1 MKTMTKRVFALL
13 TVLALCLSFL
23 PAVEFS
29 VQAATV
35 DYVYAGSYIKN
46 WGTRGTTATFLS
58 QNAEAFYEEN
68 NTSYA
73 ELASL
78 SGATSTGSVPSS
90 PLFKEL
96 HELMFDNLTLWTSY
110 SKNYDATKDQYQYT
124 DCQNSG
130 KSDEGKI
137 SSFYSG
143 KLIGPSWDS
152 GKTWNREHTW
162 PNSKGTGASNTEAL
176 READIMM
183 LRPASVSENSGRGN
197 TAYGKS
203 SGFYNPNEQSNGTYD
218 LRGDVARIA
227 LYVYTCWG
235 GHSESTY
242 HNGALDYMWG
252 SSGVIESKEVLLE
265 WMEADPVDTWEL
277 GRNDSVESITGT
289 RNVFVDY
296 PELAFT
302 LFNEEVPAD
311 YISPSGGAAASS
323 YTITAVSNNTAYGT
337 VSLDGKKITATPKT
351 GYQVSG
357 YTVVSGS
364 ATVTR
369 EGNVFTVSPSSDCTI
384 RIDFA
389 ARPAAVVTYVQ
400 NGRTAASV
408 TDLYIG
414 DTVTLPDH
422 KGNAPEDCAFVG
434 WVKTETAETDRKPSA
449 IYLPGAEYNV
459 TTASTTFYA
468 LYSYVEEG
476 TDTGTGQWTL
486 VTDVAQLTAGAQV
499 VMACNTK
506 GTVAGS
512 LSSSV
517 LSKVDATFS
526 DDYTVLTLPS
536 DAQIMTLDGS
546 SGAWTF
552 ADENNNLLGA
562 TTVKKVAWGS
572 GTTTW
577 SITIDS
583 NSAATIQNGT
593 ASNGRFLYNN
603 SAPRFTT
610 YTSNTTSAML
620 LPQLY
625 MLDAGNSV
633 TMYSTSIETELP
645 TVTGISVKTLPVK
658 TEYIVGESIDTT
670 GLILTATYSDGISQD
685 ITEGYTVSGVDSA
698 TAGTKT
704 VTVTYEGKTTTFS
717 VTVRAYSVFDS
728 NGNGYL
734 TLTLAIGS
742 VAPGSK
748 LTLMQNITENV
759 TVNKTVILDLNG
771 NSISGEVIADEGCT
785 LYCMDSQTDDYTVK
799 DATGY
804 GKLTG
809 TVSGVQA
816 QDGYMRITGDDGISF
831 HRVTLQL
838 TSMSL
843 RAAEAGL
850 YYKCDF
856 AGDEMVAENVKQFG
870 VALSIHGI
878 PTADNITTKCKYSVF
893 TDFKAGKQDAD
904 TTSTL
909 LTGVM
914 KSLNLD
920 STNKQNAN
928 LPIYGRA
935 YILTKD
941 GKLVFGAAACRTFK
955 EQVEAID
962 TMWSRLSASQK
973 TAIAAMYTKFTKVM
987 ESWNIP
993 NLKASIA

>member
-296 PELAFT
+296 PELAFA
-302 LFNEEVPAD
+302 LFNEDVPTD
-311 YISPSGGAAASS
+311 YTSPSGGASATN
-323 YTITAVSNNTAYGT
+323 YTITAVSGNTAYGT
-337 VSLDGKKITATPKT
+337 VSLSGRKITASPEA
-351 GYQVSG
+351 GYNVSG

-384 RIDFA
+384 RINFA
-389 ARPAAVVTYVQ
+389 AKPAAVVTYVQ
-400 NGRTAASV
+400 NGRTAVKV
-408 TDLYIG
+408 TDLYVG
-414 DTVTLPDH
+414 DTITLPAH
-422 KGNAPEDCAFVG
+422 KGNTPEDCTFVG
-434 WVKTETAETDRKPSA
+434 WVTTEQSETDKQPSA
-449 IYLPGAEYNV
+449 ILLPGAEYTT
-459 TTASTTFYA
+459 TTASATFYA

-476 TDTGTGQWTL
+476 TDTGTGLWTL
-486 VTDVAQLTAGAQV
+486 VTDASRLTAGAQV
-499 VMACNTK
+499 VMACTEK

-512 LSSSV
+512 LSNSV
-517 LSKVDATFS
+517 FDKVDATFS
-526 DDYTVLTLPS
+526 DNTIPTLPS
-536 DAQIMTLDGS
+536 DAQIMTLGGS

-552 ADENNNLLGA
+552 ANADGKLLGA

-603 SAPRFTT
+603 GAPRFTT

-625 MLDAGNSV
+625 MLDQGSSV
-633 TMYSTSIETELP
+633 TLYSTSIETEQP
-645 TVTGISVKTLPVK
+645 TITGISVKTLPAK
-658 TEYIVGESIDTT
+658 TEYFVGQIIDTT
-670 GLILTATYSDGISQD
+670 GLTLTATYSDGTSED
-685 ITEGYTVSGVDSA
+685 ITEDYTVSGFDSA

-704 VTVTYEGKTTTFS
+704 VTVTYEGKTATFN
-717 VTVRAYSVFDS
+717 VTVKAYSVFDS
-728 NGNGYL
+728 NGNGYGSL
-734 TLTLAIGS
+734 TKAIES
-742 VAPGSK
+742 VSQGSK
-748 LTLMQNITENV
+748 LTVVQDLAEDV
-759 TVNKTVILDLNG
+759 TVNKSVILDLNG
-771 NSISGEVIADEGCT
+771 FSISGTIAAIDGCAI
-785 LYCMDSQTDDYTVK
+785 YGMDSQTDDYTVK
-799 DATGY
+799 DEEGY
-804 GKLTG
+804 GKISG
-809 TVSGVQA
+809 IVSGIQA
-816 QDGYMRITGDDGISF
+816 QDGYMLITEDDGISF
-831 HRVTLQL
+831 HRVKLQL
-838 TSMSL
+838 TAMSL
-843 RAAEAGL
+843 RASEAGI
-850 YYKCDF
+850 YFKSDF
-856 AGDEMVAENVKQFG
+856 AGDELVAENVKGFG
-870 VALSIHGI
+870 VALSVRGI
-878 PTADNITTKCKYSVF
+878 PTADNLAKDCRCSAF
-893 TDFKAGKQDAD
+893 TDFGAD
-904 TTSTL
+904 NTTSTL

-914 KSLNLD
+914 KLVNPD
-920 STNKQNAN
+920 WINDQNAN
-928 LPIYGRA
+928 LNIYGRP
-935 YILTKD
+935 YILTNE
-941 GKLVFGAAACRTFK
+941 GELIFGAAAARTFK
-955 EQVEAID
+955 QQVEAID
-962 TMWSRLSASQK
+962 TMWSKLSASQK
-973 TAIAAMYTKFTKVM
+973 SSIAEMYHKYVSVM
-987 ESWNIP
+987 GSWNLP
-993 NLKASIA
+993 NLKAYIA